1 MRGEGI
7 HRGNVGLPRGRLGSR
22 FIPVVHASLRHW
34 LANGRAAAQR
44 RGMSFE
50 ASLAVFE
57 LAGVFVFAVSGSL
70 AAARKG
76 MDVVGLFALALVT
89 STGGGALRS
98 LLIGDFP
105 VPFLRTPW
113 PLACAALAA
122 VLTQFSSGW
131 VEAKLDKPIRFF
143 DAIGLG
149 FFTSTGAMVALQL
162 GQPWWAAI
170 FLGCVTAVFGSV
182 LRDVLRHE
190 VPLLFQPA
198 ELYATAALIGG
209 AALAGVHALG
219 VGRTWTML
227 IGTGVTIAVRIFA
240 LYFHWRTRPPVA

>member
-1 MRGEGI
+1 
-7 HRGNVGLPRGRLGSR
+7 
-22 FIPVVHASLRHW
+22 
-34 LANGRAAAQR
+34 
-44 RGMSFE
+44 MSFE
-50 ASLAVFE
+50 TTLWVFE
-57 LAGVFVFAVSGSL
+57 LAGVFVFAVSGAL

-98 LLIGDFP
+98 VLIGDFP

-113 PLACAALAA
+113 PLAFAAVAS
-122 VLTQFSSGW
+122 VLTQFSSRW
-131 VEAKLDKPIRFF
+131 LEARMDKPIRFF

-149 FFTSTGAMVALQL
+149 VFMSTGSMVALQL

-182 LRDVLRHE
+182 LRDLLRQE

-198 ELYATAALIGG
+198 ELYATAALIG
-209 AALAGVHALG
+209 AVALMIAHASGVSRIA
-219 VGRTWTML
+219 TML
-227 IGTGVTIAVRIFA
+227 IGAGVTIAVRLFA

>member
-1 MRGEGI
+1 
-7 HRGNVGLPRGRLGSR
+7 
-22 FIPVVHASLRHW
+22 
-34 LANGRAAAQR
+34 
-44 RGMSFE
+44 MSFE
-50 ASLAVFE
+50 TTLSVFE
-57 LAGVFVFAVSGSL
+57 LAGVFVFAVSGAL

-98 LLIGDFP
+98 VLIGDFP

-113 PLACAALAA
+113 PLAFAAVAA
-122 VLTQFSSGW
+122 VLTQLFSRW
-131 VEAKLDKPIRFF
+131 LEARMDKPIRFF

-149 FFTSTGAMVALQL
+149 VFMSTGAMVALQL
-162 GQPWWAAI
+162 GQPWWAAL

-182 LRDVLRHE
+182 LRDLLRQE

-209 AALAGVHALG
+209 VALVAAH
-219 VGRTWTML
+219 VGGLPRTTTML
-227 IGTGVTIAVRIFA
+227 WGAGVTIAVRLFA
-240 LYFHWRTRPPVA
+240 LYFHWRTKPPVA

>member
-1 MRGEGI
+1 
-7 HRGNVGLPRGRLGSR
+7 
-22 FIPVVHASLRHW
+22 
-34 LANGRAAAQR
+34 
-44 RGMSFE
+44 MSFE
-50 ASLAVFE
+50 ATLTVFE
-57 LAGVFVFAVSGSL
+57 LAGVFVFAISGAL

-113 PLACAALAA
+113 PLGLAALAT
-122 VLTQFSSGW
+122 VLTYFSSAW
-131 VEAKLDKPIRFF
+131 VEAKMDKPIRFF

-149 FFTSTGAMVALQL
+149 FFMSTGAMVALQL
-162 GQPWWAAI
+162 GQPWWAAV

-182 LRDVLRHE
+182 MRDLLRQE
-190 VPLLFQPA
+190 VPFLFQPA
-198 ELYATAALIGG
+198 ELYATAALIGAG
-209 AALAGVHALG
+209 ALVTAHHLG
-219 VGRTWTML
+219 LGRTWTML
-227 IGTGVTIAVRIFA
+227 VGSGVTIAVRIFA

>member
-1 MRGEGI
+1 
-7 HRGNVGLPRGRLGSR
+7 
-22 FIPVVHASLRHW
+22 
-34 LANGRAAAQR
+34 
-44 RGMSFE
+44 MSFE
-50 ASLAVFE
+50 TTLLVFE
-57 LAGVFVFAVSGSL
+57 LAGVFVFAVSGAL

-98 LLIGDFP
+98 VLIGDFP

-113 PLACAALAA
+113 PLAFAAVAA
-122 VLTQFSSGW
+122 VLTQLFSKW
-131 VEAKLDKPIRFF
+131 LEARMDKPIRFF

-149 FFTSTGAMVALQL
+149 VFMSTGAMVALQL

-182 LRDVLRHE
+182 LRDLLRQE

-198 ELYATAALIGG
+198 ELYATAAFIGAVALIV
-209 AALAGVHALG
+209 AHASGL
-219 VGRTWTML
+219 GRTATML
-227 IGTGVTIAVRIFA
+227 LGAGVTITVRLFA
-240 LYFHWRTRPPVA
+240 LYFHWRTKPPVA

>member
-1 MRGEGI
+1 
-7 HRGNVGLPRGRLGSR
+7 
-22 FIPVVHASLRHW
+22 
-34 LANGRAAAQR
+34 
-44 RGMSFE
+44 MSFE
-50 ASLAVFE
+50 TTLLVFE
-57 LAGVFVFAVSGSL
+57 LAGVFVFAVSGAL

-98 LLIGDFP
+98 VLIGDFP

-113 PLACAALAA
+113 PLAFAAVAA
-122 VLTQFSSGW
+122 VLTQLFSKSL
-131 VEAKLDKPIRFF
+131 EARMDKPIRFF

-149 FFTSTGAMVALQL
+149 VFMSTGAMVALQL

-182 LRDVLRHE
+182 LRDLLRQE

-209 AALAGVHALG
+209 VALVGAHLIGL
-219 VGRTWTML
+219 GRTPTML
-227 IGTGVTIAVRIFA
+227 MGAGVTIAVRLFA
-240 LYFHWRTRPPVA
+240 LYFHWRTKPPVA